1 MSHGRPGDYWPL
13 EWMPPAPASLD
24 HSGARFVFPRQY
36 GTYGGWIPRQFRMPH
51 GLDPVFTRTQEAL
64 AMVDHFERVGAPG
77 VFSQIRNRDV
87 AAGLRLRLA
96 DPTTIDQGTSRL
108 CGPAAFVY
116 TLRTHDPV
124 EYVRFVTSLYLGGNA
139 TIGRLVIRAGS
150 DVRAF
155 NPFGRVSAVDWIALA
170 SIRDSENWFF
180 DYQSDD
186 NAFPGITLPRELA
199 SWFTRVGY
207 SIVINKTS
215 LTHDEN
221 EANLREA
228 DRLFGEGFWVCLLV
242 NADVLYGSSQT
253 NVAIVPDHW
262 IVLRSRI
269 QFGQNIQM
277 EVFTWGDGHRS
288 LPQTGAP
295 SLSTATFLDHYNGF
309 VAAKG

>member
-1 MSHGRPGDYWPL
+1 MSRPGDYWPL
-13 EWMPPAPASLD
+13 DWTPPVPTSLD

-77 VFSQIRNRDV
+77 VFTNIRVHEVARD
-87 AAGLRLRLA
+87 LRERLA
-96 DPTTIDQGTSRL
+96 EPWKIRQGESSL
-108 CGPAAFVY
+108 CGPAAFVSSV
-116 TLRTHDPV
+116 LIHDPV
-124 EYVRFVTSLYLGGNA
+124 EYISFVTSLYLSGSA
-139 TIGRLVIRAGS
+139 TLRRLTVRAGA
-150 DVRAF
+150 DVRMYA
-155 NPFGRVSAVDWIALA
+155 PARRVPAADWIALA

-180 DYQSDD
+180 DYQAAD
-186 NAFPGITLPRELA
+186 NQFPGITLPRELA
-199 SWFTRVGY
+199 SWFTRIGY
-207 SIVINKTS
+207 QSVINKTS